1 MPGASPP
8 EVSKPIRFEGNG
20 YGDEWVK
27 EALKRGLNNLKD
39 TPSALKV
46 WKNKD
51 VNKMFESLNVL
62 THEEIHARYEIEVET
77 YVRKREIEARVTNDI
92 AINHILPA
100 ALDYQTKLIDNVIGL
115 KELFSAAEAKSLSR
129 TQTDLIKQISIE
141 INAIKDAL
149 DKMNAERTK
158 AAKLDLEKQA
168 EAFSNKIK
176 PQMDAAREAA
186 DNLELITED
195 ESWPLPK
202 MRELLFTR

>member
-1 MPGASPP
+1 
-8 EVSKPIRFEGNG
+8 
-20 YGDEWVK
+20 
-27 EALKRGLNNLKD
+27 
-39 TPSALKV
+39 
-46 WKNKD
+46 
-51 VNKMFESLNVL
+51 MFEALNVL

-92 AINHILPA
+92 AVNHILPA

-115 KELFSAAEAKSLSR
+115 KEIFSAAEAKNLSR
-129 TQTDLIKQISIE
+129 TQTDLIKQISNE
-141 INAIKDAL
+141 INALKDAL
-149 DKMNAERTK
+149 DKMNNERIK
-158 AAKLDLEKQA
+158 AAKLDIEKQA

-176 PQMDAAREAA
+176 PMMDAARDAA

>member
-1 MPGASPP
+1 
-8 EVSKPIRFEGNG
+8 
-20 YGDEWVK
+20 
-27 EALKRGLNNLKD
+27 
-39 TPSALKV
+39 
-46 WKNKD
+46 
-51 VNKMFESLNVL
+51 MFETLNVL

-115 KELFSAAEAKSLSR
+115 KELFSAAEAKTLSR